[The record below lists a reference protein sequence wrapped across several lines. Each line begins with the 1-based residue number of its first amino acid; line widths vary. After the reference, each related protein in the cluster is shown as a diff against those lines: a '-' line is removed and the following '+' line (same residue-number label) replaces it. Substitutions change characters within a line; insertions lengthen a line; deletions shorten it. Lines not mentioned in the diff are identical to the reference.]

1 VTISVLIVDDQELVR
16 TGFRLIIDRQTDM
29 TVVGEAADGRQA
41 VEQARALDPDVILMD
56 VRMPGMDGIAATRS
70 LLEPGTAQPKIVIL
84 TTFDADEYVYDA
96 LAAGASG
103 FLLKDG
109 PADELYRAIRAA
121 AAGHGLLAPA
131 VTTKVIRELATRRPA
146 TPHPRLGDLTARE
159 TEVLRLIARGLTN
172 AEIAAELFIGEGT
185 AKTHVARI
193 LMKLGLRDR
202 VQAVIVAY
210 ESGLVDS
217 ARPPG

>member
-1 VTISVLIVDDQELVR
+1 MTISVLIVDDQELVR